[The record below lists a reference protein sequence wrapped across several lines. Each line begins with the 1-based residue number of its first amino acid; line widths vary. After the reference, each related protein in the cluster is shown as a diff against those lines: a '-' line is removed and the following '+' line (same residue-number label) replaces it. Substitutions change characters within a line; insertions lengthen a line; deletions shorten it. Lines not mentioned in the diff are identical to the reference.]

1 MFLAPILK
9 VARAIGRFVW
19 RLNRQGRQVEV
30 DFDDGSSVEIGP
42 VKLTIF
48 GDAAAQSAT
57 AFAELYSPAHGF
69 SPDAPAV
76 AVVVDPPVV
85 QFSAPIPDDP
95 SNSAEPD
102 QVDGGQDEPTYD
114 GPDF

>member
-1 MFLAPILK
+1 MK

-42 VKLTIF
+42 VKLTVF

-76 AVVVDPPVV
+76 AVVVDAPVLPTDALP
-85 QFSAPIPDDP
+85 SDDKGVDE
-95 SNSAEPD
+95 EPELEHVVEEE
-102 QVDGGQDEPTYD
+102 QGYE